1 MRWVIN
7 GSFMEYLRVSS
18 ATSRSRLGADF
29 TTLYV
34 LKCSRPVHYTT
45 GQTYFPATN
54 QLPEFTCIMTNLSQE
69 ELDGIYA
76 FAVDLGKRAGQML
89 TDAAQIRIDGG
100 SATPEQ
106 KEHVQKENAVD
117 LVTETDEGE
126 CTVEAYCLHG

>member
-1 MRWVIN
+1 
-7 GSFMEYLRVSS
+7 
-18 ATSRSRLGADF
+18 
-29 TTLYV
+29 
-34 LKCSRPVHYTT
+34 
-45 GQTYFPATN
+45 
-54 QLPEFTCIMTNLSQE
+54 MTILSQE

-117 LVTETDEGE
+117 LVTETDEGK
-126 CTVEAYCLHG
+126 CIVEAYGLDV